1 MQPSEK
7 IDQIIHAKWLIP
19 VVPKGVVLENY
30 CLAISDKKITAICP
44 SEEAR
49 FTFSADREYDLKDHV
64 LIPGLI
70 NSHGHASM
78 SLLRGTAD
86 DIPLKDWL
94 ENYIWPLENE
104 FVNEEFV
111 EQGATLAIAEMI
123 TSGTTCFADM
133 YFFPDAVARAATEAN
148 IRVQLACPVLDF
160 PTAWAKDAE
169 EYIYKATKLHDDFRN
184 SDLIYTAFGP
194 HAPYT
199 VSDAPLQKI
208 SILAEELDLPIHIH
222 IHETRQEVADA
233 LAADGMRPI
242 DRLHKLGLITPR
254 LVCIHATQLTDDE
267 ISLLSQNGASVVHC
281 PESNMKLASGLCE
294 VSKLSKHG
302 VNVALGTDGC
312 ASNNDLNMFS
322 EMHSAALLGKIV
334 ADDASAVPAQQA
346 LEMATING
354 AKALGLGSLIGSLEI
369 GKYADITAVDLN
381 CINAKPIYNPVSQLV
396 YATQAIQVSHVWCG
410 GSILLENGK
419 LQTIDYENVAA
430 TTTLWQQRIARK

>member
-1 MQPSEK
+1 MEPPEK
-7 IDQIIHAKWLIP
+7 IDLIIHAKWIIP
-19 VVPKGVVLENY
+19 VVPKGIVLEKH
-30 CLAISDKKITAICP
+30 CLVISDKKIIAICP
-44 SEEAR
+44 SEKAKPS
-49 FTFSADREYDLKDHV
+49 FSAYQEYDLKDHV

-70 NSHGHASM
+70 NAHGHASM
-78 SLLRGTAD
+78 SLFRGIAD
-86 DIPLKDWL
+86 DTPLEDWL
-94 ENYIWPLENE
+94 ENHIWPLENK
-104 FVNEEFV
+104 FVSEDFV
-111 EQGATLAIAEMI
+111 EQGATVAIAEMI

-133 YFFPDAVARAATEAN
+133 YFFPDAVARAATEAK

-199 VSDAPLQKI
+199 ISDAPLHKI
-208 SILAEELDLPIHIH
+208 SVLAEELDLPIHIH
-222 IHETRQEVADA
+222 IHETSREIADA
-233 LAADGMRPI
+233 VALDGMRPL

-254 LVCIHATQLTDDE
+254 LLCIHATQLTSDE
-267 ISLLSQNGASVVHC
+267 INLLAQSGASVIHC

-322 EMHSAALLGKIV
+322 EMHTAALLGKIV
-334 ADDASAVPAQQA
+334 ADDASAVPAQQV

-354 AKALGLGSLIGSLEI
+354 AKALGLGNLIGSLEV
-369 GKYADITAVDLN
+369 GKYADITAIDLN
-381 CINAKPIYNPVSQLV
+381 YVNAKPLYNPISQLV
-396 YATQAIQVSHVWCG
+396 YSTQASQVSHVWCAG
-410 GSILLENGK
+410 TAVLESGK
-419 LQTIDYENVAA
+419 LQTLDSENVAA
-430 TTTLWQQRIARK
+430 IALLWKNRIELK